1 MRQRMERAAAFAW
14 LYDEHR
20 PSPCEGDPMH
30 LSAELIGGVVTLVG
44 LGILAFASVRSIG
57 RRGSSAEG

>member
-1 MRQRMERAAAFAW
+1 
-14 LYDEHR
+14 
-20 PSPCEGDPMH
+20 MH

-57 RRGSSAEG
+57 RRRSSAEG

>member
-1 MRQRMERAAAFAW
+1 
-14 LYDEHR
+14 
-20 PSPCEGDPMH
+20 MH
-30 LSAELIGGVVTLVG
+30 LSAELIGGVVALVG